1 MIMHPLYTAFK
12 RELGYKIMIIP
23 MIIKPHV
30 CNVMNFGIIDVIYHQ
45 TLKGKVV
52 NVLYNKNSLDF
63 DLQHTL
69 LSVMEIEKNNRQFCM
84 CKWTIIDA
92 IDYKIVCT
100 SLNRL
105 LYA

>member
-1 MIMHPLYTAFK
+1 M
-12 RELGYKIMIIP
+12 
-23 MIIKPHV
+23 

-69 LSVMEIEKNNRQFCM
+69 LSVIEKNNRQYCM
-84 CKWTIIDA
+84 CKWTMVDA

>member
-1 MIMHPLYTAFK
+1 MIIHPLYTAFK

-45 TLKGKVV
+45 TLKGKV
-52 NVLYNKNSLDF
+52 LYNKNSLDF
-63 DLQHTL
+63 DLQHTFF
-69 LSVMEIEKNNRQFCM
+69 SVIGIEKNNRQYCM
-84 CKWTIIDA
+84 CKWTMVDA